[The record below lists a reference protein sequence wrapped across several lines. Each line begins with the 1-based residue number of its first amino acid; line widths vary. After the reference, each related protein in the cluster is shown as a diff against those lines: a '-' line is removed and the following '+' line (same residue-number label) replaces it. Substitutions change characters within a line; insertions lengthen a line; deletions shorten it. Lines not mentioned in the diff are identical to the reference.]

1 MPELPTVRYA
11 SLTDV
16 GMRRATNQDSL
27 AIRLSSD
34 FDSWA
39 NQGHL
44 FVVADGMGG
53 HAVGDLASRIVSDSL
68 PLAWSKS
75 SLEEPAERLQEAV
88 HAANRAINDRALQNP
103 EFKGMGTTC
112 SVLNLSSRGAFIGH
126 VGDSRVYRLRH
137 GLLQQLTFDHSLQW
151 EMIRLGRSTAENVE
165 NEHPRNVIT
174 RCLGPD
180 LRVNVDIEGPFS
192 VHPGD
197 IFLLCSDG
205 LTNHVSDAEIGRTL
219 RELPV
224 TESCRFL
231 INLANCRGG
240 LDNSTAIVVQIEQY
254 PDVAGTLS
262 DSAFVSPLPPAPAQ
276 SAPQQQAI
284 RPLTVVGVL
293 LTIIAAAACF
303 LTGWMLMG
311 VIVLGAGL
319 LFLRP
324 WRWSPKPEV
333 TQPPLPVAVS
343 EVSQESRPH
352 IESCSQLRSS
362 FLPQSPYRSTES
374 FSPEYLQT
382 LVADVLRELLRNAAT
397 SGWKTETQI
406 REIQSS
412 NTDEKGSNS
421 EQLLRKVRNLNAVM
435 RDFYAAVRGTG
446 GSGI

>member
-1 MPELPTVRYA
+1 MPELPTLRYA
-11 SLTDV
+11 SQTDV

-34 FDSWA
+34 FQSWSE
-39 NQGHL
+39 QGHL

-53 HAVGDLASRIVSDSL
+53 HAVGDLASRIVADSL
-68 PLAWSKS
+68 PLAWCKS
-75 SLEEPAERLQEAV
+75 AKEEPAERLQEAI
-88 HAANRAINDRALQNP
+88 HAANRAINDRAVQNP

-180 LRVNVDIEGPFS
+180 LGVQVDIEGPFS

-197 IFLLCSDG
+197 VFLLCSDG

-224 TESCRFL
+224 NESCRFL

-254 PDVAGTLS
+254 PDIEGTLT
-262 DSAFVSPLPPAPAQ
+262 DSAFVAPLPPAPPQ
-276 SAPQQQAI
+276 SAS
-284 RPLTVVGVL
+284 RPLRRLPLTAAAVL
-293 LTIIAAAACF
+293 LTILAAAFCF
-303 LTGWMLMG
+303 FGGWPLAG
-311 VIVLGAGL
+311 ASVLAVGLIAIWLYRRPTAEVVI
-319 LFLRP
+319 
-324 WRWSPKPEV
+324 
-333 TQPPLPVAVS
+333 QPPVPVAVP

-374 FSPEYLQT
+374 FSSEYLQT
-382 LVADVLRELLRNAAT
+382 LVNDVLRELLQNARTA
-397 SGWKTETQI
+397 GWKTDADI
-406 REIQSS
+406 KGIQSRNAGDRS
-412 NTDEKGSNS
+412 GKG
-421 EQLLRKVRNLNAVM
+421 EQLLGNVRTINTVM
-435 RDFYAAVRGTG
+435 RDFYSATRGAG
-446 GSGI
+446 VGSI